1 MFKNAKA
8 CEKYEKTTTKEEREA
23 DHKARMAA
31 KRELREQRYNRQ
43 PAPSYIP
50 ANLSRNHPDY
60 GMSMKEHWTEKTLRL
75 SEKSS

>member
-60 GMSMKEHWTEKTLRL
+60 GMAYDLHWTEKTLRL